1 MLSGPAMSGTHQ
13 DQLTE
18 EIVTRVMHKLGPN
31 NAEATRIVA
40 QEVAAVLAASPNAL
54 DGPRERTAPRPER
67 IVVTANGKNRPGIVV
82 RLATAIDE
90 FRGDI
95 RDISQTIVGEY
106 FSMIIVVDI
115 TGATSQ
121 GSRFGELRHRL
132 KQIGEELGVHVVAI
146 HDDILTTM
154 HTV

>member
-1 MLSGPAMSGTHQ
+1 MSGTYEN
-13 DQLTE
+13 QLTE
-18 EIVTRVMHKLGPN
+18 EIVTRVIQKLGPN
-31 NAEATRIVA
+31 NTEATRIVA
-40 QEVAAVLAASPNAL
+40 QEVAAVLATAPQAL
-54 DGPRERTAPRPER
+54 GGQAQNAPRPER
-67 IVVTANGKNRPGIVV
+67 VVVTANGRNRSGIVV

-90 FRGDI
+90 FHGDI

-115 TGATSQ
+115 SGATSQ
-121 GSRFGELRHRL
+121 GSRFGQLRQRL
-132 KQIGEELGVHVVAI
+132 KQIGEELGVHVVAL